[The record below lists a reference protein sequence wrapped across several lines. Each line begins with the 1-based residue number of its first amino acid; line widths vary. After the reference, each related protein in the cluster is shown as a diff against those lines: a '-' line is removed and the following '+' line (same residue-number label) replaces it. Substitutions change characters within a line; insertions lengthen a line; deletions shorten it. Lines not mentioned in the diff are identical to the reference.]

1 MRRCVSVAATT
12 PTAAIVTAWRDTA
25 PVMGALATWQSAYF
39 HSSKFIGRKSGR
51 SKKLGAGASTSS
63 TTTAASL
70 PVPSSITA
78 TAAADG
84 GALGSRMEAA
94 GGDGPVGEARTREH
108 NVAVPAASASAG
120 VSSSTTPVDPSA
132 STTKKGNND
141 NNTRNASSA
150 VSAHLVSGKGGAQR
164 MKKTRVPHQRDSMQK
179 LTDSAASPEQEED
192 AMPFRKQE
200 STNLSRSVTHGD
212 VSVEL
217 EEDVVV
223 ERASIT
229 KLFMLSDSVA
239 SIFCALPQNQRS
251 IDNYLREVDQAVLPP
266 LTPEHRV
273 DEIGNLF
280 HRDGNYA
287 GSNNEVVARRE
298 IAERV
303 LSEER
308 ANHTLC
314 IHVRDMDQLV
324 PPPHLL
330 LESATKTPSKTS
342 LTGGARRRKVSRVE
356 KKSGVVRTT
365 TLTPIE
371 RLLALHEW
379 QIKALQ
385 KARESQERFKVPED
399 YHAITRVRF
408 HDPPKADLTVVQGS
422 GCAKTVADVI
432 ATMDGKLN
440 SDMNAEDNKDDEIF
454 NQKQAVYD
462 ENGTTLLS
470 KPFAFKPLLSVV
482 ASCIPRREPTLGSRC
497 EEEVFFSSRS
507 PSTNMAATTAMAKT
521 RKTKKIKGADAAT
534 TKIAGAAKMGEELLG
549 RRVPPMPRFTTRV
562 TVLVEHDELEPMDLL
577 SMAERITTRKDD
589 VEGRTSA
596 SSRKKRVPRIYC
608 HIADGGEY

>member
-12 PTAAIVTAWRDTA
+12 PTAAIVTAWRGTA
-25 PVMGALATWQSAYF
+25 PAMGALASWQSAYF
-39 HSSKFIGRKSGR
+39 HSSKFIGRKSGG
-51 SKKLGAGASTSS
+51 SKKLGSGASISS

-70 PVPSSITA
+70 PAPSSITA
-78 TAAADG
+78 TAAGDG
-84 GALGSRMEAA
+84 GALGSHKEAA
-94 GGDGPVGEARTREH
+94 GGDGAVGEARTREH
-108 NVAVPAASASAG
+108 NVAAPAASASAG
-120 VSSSTTPVDPSA
+120 VSSSTTSIGPSA
-132 STTKKGNND
+132 STTKNN
-141 NNTRNASSA
+141 NNNNNSTGNASSA
-150 VSAHLVSGKGGAQR
+150 VSAELASGKGGAQR
-164 MKKTRVPHQRDSMQK
+164 MKKTRVPHQRNSMQK
-179 LTDSAASPEQEED
+179 LTDSAASPGQGED
-192 AMPFRKQE
+192 VMPFRKQE
-200 STNLSRSVTHGD
+200 STNLSRSATDD
-212 VSVEL
+212 VSVGL

-266 LTPEHRV
+266 LAPKHRV
-273 DEIGNLF
+273 DEIGNLL
-280 HRDGNYA
+280 HRDENYA
-287 GSNNEVVARRE
+287 GLSNEVVARRE

-330 LESATKTPSKTS
+330 LESATKAPSKTT

-385 KARESQERFKVPED
+385 KARESQERFKVPEN

-408 HDPPKADLTVVQGS
+408 HDPPRADLTVVQGS

-454 NQKQAVYD
+454 NQKQAEYD
-462 ENGTTLLS
+462 ENGTTFLS

-497 EEEVFFSSRS
+497 GEEMFFSSRS
-507 PSTNMAATTAMAKT
+507 PSINTAAATAMTKTRKT
-521 RKTKKIKGADAAT
+521 RKTKGADTAT
-534 TKIAGAAKMGEELLG
+534 TKLAGAAKMGEELLG

-577 SMAERITTRKDD
+577 SMAERSTTRKDD
-589 VEGRTSA
+589 VDGKTSA
-596 SSRKKRVPRIYC
+596 SPRKKRVPRIYC